1 MKPYEILKK
10 YTTGEISLVE
20 ANVALDEIMAGFYL
34 DINKNLLTE
43 EEVKNGTAGL
53 LDTGTGF
60 FDKVQVIRGE
70 LVHPANE
77 VSATATHANSRTG
90 IFLIVFTLLFPL
102 SLTGRPTHLHLFHK
116 RMRADSS
123 EKTFSFL

>member
-10 YTTGEISLVE
+10 YTMGEISLVE

-77 VSATATHANSRTG
+77 VSADGTVNMPC
-90 IFLIVFTLLFPL
+90 FVLLQGKL
-102 SLTGRPTHLHLFHK
+102 YRVEGTKLF
-116 RMRADSS
+116 
-123 EKTFSFL
+123 EI